1 MWTSLLLVLSL
12 STQGLP
18 VERDSDPDD
27 LRWLTA
33 ALTAATVYDVETTFR
48 GLANCSG
55 CGERSPVGRWLVKEG
70 RLPTYA
76 AQFALNSGLL
86 LLARSKGGG
95 WTSAAVTIAVGHLI
109 AGTLNLRFV
118 F

>member
-1 MWTSLLLVLSL
+1 MWTSCLLLLSL
-12 STQGLP
+12 SAQGPL
-18 VERDSDPDD
+18 VERDRDRDNFW
-27 LRWLTA
+27 WLTA
-33 ALTAATVYDVETTFR
+33 ALTAATIYDVETTFR
-48 GLANCSG
+48 GLDNCNG
-55 CGERSPVGRWLVKEG
+55 CRERSPVGRVLVTEG

-86 LLARSKGGG
+86 LLARATGGG
-95 WTSAAVTIAVGHLI
+95 WTSAALTIAVGHFV

>member
-1 MWTSLLLVLSL
+1 MWTSCLLLLSL

-27 LRWLTA
+27 FWWMTT
-33 ALTAATVYDVETTFR
+33 ALTAATAYDVETTFR
-48 GLANCSG
+48 GLANCGG
-55 CGERSPVGRWLVKEG
+55 CRERSPVQRWLVRKG
-70 RLPTYA
+70 RLPTYV
-76 AQFALNSGLL
+76 AQFAANSGLL

-95 WTSAAVTIAVGHLI
+95 WTSAALTIAVGHFV
-109 AGTLNLRFV
+109 AGTWNLRFV